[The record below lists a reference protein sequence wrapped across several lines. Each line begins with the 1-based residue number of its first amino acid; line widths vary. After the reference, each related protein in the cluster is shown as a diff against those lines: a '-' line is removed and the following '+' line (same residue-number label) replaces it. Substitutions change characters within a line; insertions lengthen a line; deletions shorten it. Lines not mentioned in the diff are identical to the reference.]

1 MMVWRLALRNLVRNG
16 WRTGLT
22 AGGIAVAVALLIFLS
37 AWITGMARAMV
48 SSATEAGVG
57 HVLVESAV
65 GEEAHTL
72 HDAFA
77 VDDAQLDAIAAS
89 ALVERVAP
97 RIESFGLLGDEERS
111 QVVRVSGIDPIRE
124 GGAHSVF
131 ARSMRSGAWFGDEP
145 PAVEGPREV
154 VLGHGLAQVLRVE
167 PGDELVF
174 FTQAAD
180 GSLGNDVARVRGI
193 VRTGQSAVDR
203 MTVFFHIEDAR
214 WLLALEGHAHQLV
227 VITPSVYGVAHTA
240 EALAAHVAEVLAL
253 PVHREHDAAS
263 TEGVVLRTWGE
274 VVPMLA
280 EMVDI
285 TDAMAWIFY
294 FVLFFLAGF
303 GIVNTQRMSVL
314 ERRRE
319 FGILLAVGMRSR
331 LLAKMIVAETVLLGL
346 VGALA
351 GLVLGLAVTVLF
363 GKVGIDF
370 SVFTSYEGDIEV
382 LGIQLGEP
390 MHPRVE
396 DARLALPVLIIGL
409 LSAFFALPAAWRTLR
424 LDAVRAISGR
434 T

>member
-1 MMVWRLALRNLVRNG
+1 MMVWRLAFRNLVRNG

-37 AWITGMARAMV
+37 AWITGMARTMV
-48 SSATEAGVG
+48 ASATEAGVG
-57 HVLVESAV
+57 HVLVEAAV

-77 VDDAQLDAIAAS
+77 VDEAQLDAIAAS
-89 ALVERVAP
+89 PLVERVAP

-111 QVVRVSGIDPIRE
+111 QVVRVSGVDPVRE
-124 GGAHSVF
+124 GGASSVF
-131 ARSMRSGAWFGDEP
+131 ARSMREGEWFGAQAPSET
-145 PAVEGPREV
+145 GPREV
-154 VLGHGLAQVLRVE
+154 VLGHGLAQVLRVGV
-167 PGDELVF
+167 GDELVF

-203 MTVFFHIEDAR
+203 MTVFFHLEDAR
-214 WLLALEGHAHQLV
+214 WLLALEGQAHQLV
-227 VITPSVYGVAHTA
+227 VLTPSVYGVVQQA
-240 EALAAHVAEVLAL
+240 EVLAAHVGEVLGL
-253 PVHREHDAAS
+253 PVHRAHGPES
-263 TEGVVLRTWGE
+263 TDGVVLRTWGE
-274 VVPMLA
+274 VAPMLA
-280 EMVDI
+280 EMVDL

-319 FGILLAVGMRSR
+319 FGILLAVGMRAR

-351 GLVLGLAVTVLF
+351 GLVLGVGVTALF
-363 GKVGIDF
+363 GHVGIDF
-370 SVFTSYEGDIEV
+370 SVFTAYEGDIEV
-382 LGIQLGEP
+382 LGLQLGEP
-390 MHPRVE
+390 MYPRVS
-396 DARLALPVLIIGL
+396 DARVALPVVVIGL
-409 LSAFFALPAAWRTLR
+409 LSAFFALPAALRTLR